1 MKMETKVSDEL
12 LKHLEGLAKL
22 ELLEDERI
30 ELKKDIEEILQYM
43 TLLDGVDPDA
53 EEMVTPVE
61 KSLEPRE
68 DELVEFKE
76 SRLIRDLFPDTEGS
90 YLKVPRIYKE
100 EK

>member
-1 MKMETKVSDEL
+1 METKVSDKL

-22 ELLEDERI
+22 ELRDDERI

-43 TLLDGVDPDA
+43 TLLDGVEPDA
-53 EEMVTPVE
+53 YEMITPVE

-68 DELVEFKE
+68 DEVVEFKE
-76 SRLIRDLFPDTEGS
+76 SILIRDLFPEAEGS

>member
-1 MKMETKVSDEL
+1 METKVSDEL
-12 LKHLEGLAKL
+12 LKHLEGLAKF

-61 KSLEPRE
+61 KSLEPGKTSW
-68 DELVEFKE
+68 LS
-76 SRLIRDLFPDTEGS
+76 SRNRDSFEISFPIQRGA
-90 YLKVPRIYKE
+90 I
-100 EK
+100 